1 MTTEPSSI
9 DKLRA
14 RLGAEWPAIEESKRA
29 SEERMQL
36 LRDLFSREKPD
47 SEDRSVVAF
56 GSIGRQEWTDGS
68 DLDWTLL
75 VDGQADPA
83 HLLISQKIRSALDN
97 ANFNAPGRSG
107 VFGSMAF
114 SHEIIHNI
122 GGEHDTN
129 RNMTQRILLLLESTT
144 VGHRSEAY
152 ERVLRGVFDRYL
164 EEDAALPD
172 QQRSQHNLP
181 RFLLNDIVRFWRT
194 MAVDFASKQR
204 ERGGQG
210 WGLRNA
216 KLRMSRK
223 LIFVAGLL
231 MCFNCAL
238 HSSSGFEDRVPR
250 RAVPRH
256 LQYLISM
263 SKNMPLEILASAL
276 LSYQASDETS
286 CKIFTAYDRF
296 LGMLDDTNTRKKLE
310 GLSAEA
316 AATSSTFTKV
326 REISHDFQD
335 GLTELFFKTR
345 KLKPL
350 MLQYGVF

>member
-1 MTTEPSSI
+1 
-9 DKLRA
+9 
-14 RLGAEWPAIEESKRA
+14 LGAHLGTEWPAIEKSRRTSQEKKQRLQ
-29 SEERMQL
+29 E
-36 LRDLFSREKPD
+36 LFSREKPD

-56 GSIGRQEWTDGS
+56 GSIGRQEWTVDS

-75 VDGQADPA
+75 IDGQADPA
-83 HLLISQKIRSALDN
+83 HLQIAQKIRSMLEA
-97 ANFNAPGRSG
+97 AGFKEPGRSG

-129 RNMTQRILLLLESTT
+129 RNTTQRILLLLESTT
-144 VGHRSEAY
+144 VGPREDAY
-152 ERVLRGVFDRYL
+152 DRVIRGVLDRYL
-164 EEDAALPD
+164 EEETAFPD
-172 QQRSQHNLP
+172 QRGGHHDVP

-223 LIFVAGLL
+223 LIFVSGLL

-238 HSSSGFEDRVPR
+238 KSSSGAEELVSEK
-250 RAVPRH
+250 AVSP
-256 LQYLISM
+256 LLEYLISM
-263 SKNMPLEILASAL
+263 SKSTPLEMLATAL
-276 LSYQASDETS
+276 LSYQPPDGTARQ
-286 CKIFTAYDRF
+286 IFSAYDRF
-296 LGMLDDTNTRKKLE
+296 LALLDDADSRAELE
-310 GLSAEA
+310 RLSAQDA
-316 AATSSTFTKV
+316 GKNSTFETV

-335 GLTELFFKTR
+335 GLTTLFFKTP
-345 KLKPL
+345 KLEPL
-350 MLQYGVF
+350 TLKYGVF

>member
-1 MTTEPSSI
+1 MTAEPSSI

-14 RLGAEWPAIEESKRA
+14 HLGAEWPAIEKSKEA
-29 SEERMQL
+29 SEKKKQELKNL
-36 LRDLFSREKPD
+36 LSREKPD

-83 HLLISQKIRSALDN
+83 HSLIAQKIRSALKE
-97 ANFNAPGRSG
+97 ATFKEPGRAE

-129 RNMTQRILLLLESTT
+129 RNTTQRILLLLESTT
-144 VGHRSEAY
+144 VGPRSEAY
-152 ERVLRGVFDRYL
+152 ERVIRGVVDRYL
-164 EEDAALPD
+164 GEETEISD
-172 QQRSQHNLP
+172 QHDSHHNVP

-210 WGLRNA
+210 WGVRNA

-223 LIFVAGLL
+223 LIFVSGLL

-238 HSSSGFEDRVPR
+238 LHASVPEDRVSR
-250 RAVPRH
+250 RAVSPFLKH
-256 LQYLISM
+256 LVSM
-263 SKNMPLEILASAL
+263 SKNTPLETLANAL
-276 LSYQASDETS
+276 LSYQTSDETARQ
-286 CKIFTAYDRF
+286 IFTAYDQF
-296 LGMLDDTNTRKKLE
+296 LGMLDDASTRKELE
-310 GLSAEA
+310 GLNAEDA
-316 AATSSTFTKV
+316 HTSTTFTTV
-326 REISHDFQD
+326 RKISHDFQN
-335 GLTELFFKTR
+335 GLTKLFFETQE
-345 KLKPL
+345 LEPL
-350 MLQYGVF
+350 MLKYGVF